1 MDQIHP
7 ILLNFQHNEQEAYPV
22 IRKAQSYGVAQRGIA
37 LLTILVMVALATI
50 LAATIA
56 KRQTNTSENT
66 GYLMRQDQSLL
77 YAKSAE
83 AFFSELLIQDSDNGS
98 SIDHLQE
105 NWAKPMPPFPVE
117 DGSVSGRLMDESGK
131 FNLNNLVKADGSQVD
146 DSARRWFE
154 KLLQRVGL
162 PAELSQA
169 VIDWQDVDDE
179 TTEAMGAE
187 SNYYQGL
194 DPAYLAPN
202 TKFHSVEELKLVR
215 GFEGK
220 NYDLIKPYVTALPEQ
235 TKVNMNTAPALLLA
249 SIDPKVDVKSV
260 EQELKTKQANLTYF
274 NNVDDLWKLNAFS
287 GIDEQNKTDAAA
299 LLDSKSNYFTAQIEV
314 VLSERKRQFTSALV
328 RKDKQVFVY
337 SRSLSPFY

>member
-1 MDQIHP
+1 MKI
-7 ILLNFQHNEQEAYPV
+7 Y
-22 IRKAQSYGVAQRGIA
+22 SSQRGIA

-56 KRQTNTSENT
+56 KRQTNTAENT

-105 NWAKPMPPFPVE
+105 NWAKPMPAFPVE
-117 DGSVSGRLMDESGK
+117 DGFISGRLLDESGK
-131 FNLNNLVKADGSQVD
+131 FNLNNLLKADGSVD

-169 VIDWQDVDDE
+169 VIDWQDADDE
-179 TTEAMGAE
+179 TTGAMGAE

-194 DPAYLAPN
+194 DPSYLASN
-202 TKFHSVEELKLVR
+202 TNFHQVEELKLVR

-220 NYDLIKPYVTALPEQ
+220 NYDLIAPYVTALPEA
-235 TKVNMNTAPALLLA
+235 TKINMNTAAPLLLA
-249 SIDPKVDVKSV
+249 SIDPKIDVKTV
-260 EQELKTKQANLTYF
+260 EQELKAKQAELTYF
-274 NNVDDLWKLNAFS
+274 NSVEDLWKLNAFS
-287 GIDEQNKTDAAA
+287 GIEPQNKTDAAA
-299 LLDSKSNYFTAQIEV
+299 WLDSKSNYFTAQIEV
-314 VLSERKRQFTSALV
+314 VLSERKRQFSSAMM
-328 RKDKQVFVY
+328 RKDKQVTIY
-337 SRSLSPFY
+337 SRSLAPFNTVVPAP

>member
-1 MDQIHP
+1 MIAMKDD
-7 ILLNFQHNEQEAYPV
+7 
-22 IRKAQSYGVAQRGIA
+22 SSQRGIA

-105 NWAKPMPPFPVE
+105 NWAKPMPAFPVE
-117 DGSVSGRLMDESGK
+117 DGFISGRLLDESGK
-131 FNLNNLVKADGSQVD
+131 FNLNNLLKADGSVD

-169 VIDWQDVDDE
+169 VIDWQDADDE
-179 TTEAMGAE
+179 TTGAMGAE

-194 DPAYLAPN
+194 DPSYLASN
-202 TKFHSVEELKLVR
+202 TNFHQVEELKLVR

-220 NYDLIKPYVTALPEQ
+220 NYDLIAPYVTALPEA
-235 TKVNMNTAPALLLA
+235 TKINMNTAAPLLLA
-249 SIDPKVDVKSV
+249 SIDPKLDVKTL
-260 EQELKTKQANLTYF
+260 EQELKAKQAELAYF
-274 NNVDDLWKLNAFS
+274 NSVEDLWKLNAFS
-287 GIDEQNKTDAAA
+287 GIEPQNKTDAAA
-299 LLDSKSNYFTAQIEV
+299 WLDSKSNYFTAQIEV
-314 VLSERKRQFTSALV
+314 VLSERKRQFTSAMM
-328 RKDKQVFVY
+328 RKDKQVTVY
-337 SRSLSPFY
+337 SRSLAPFNTVVPAP

>member
-1 MDQIHP
+1 MK
-7 ILLNFQHNEQEAYPV
+7 NY
-22 IRKAQSYGVAQRGIA
+22 SSQRGVA

-56 KRQTNTSENT
+56 KRQTNTAENT

-105 NWAKPMPPFPVE
+105 NWAKPMPSFPVE
-117 DGSVSGRLMDESGK
+117 DGSVSGKLLDESGK
-131 FNLNNLVKADGSQVD
+131 FNLNNLVKADGNQVD

-169 VIDWQDVDDE
+169 VIDWQDTNDE
-179 TTEAMGAE
+179 VTGAMGAE
-187 SNYYQGL
+187 SSYYQGL
-194 DPAYLAPN
+194 DPAYLTPN
-202 TKFHSVEELKLVR
+202 TKFHSIEELKLVR

-249 SIDPKVDVKSV
+249 SIDPKVDVKAI
-260 EQELKTKQANLTYF
+260 EQQLKVKETELAHF
-274 NNVDDLWKLNAFS
+274 NNVGDLWKLSAFS
-287 GIDEQNKTDAAA
+287 GIDEQSKTDAAS

-314 VLSERKRQFTSALV
+314 MLSERKRQFTSLMM
-328 RKDKQVFVY
+328 RKDKQVIVY
-337 SRSLSPFY
+337 SRSLAPF

>member
-1 MDQIHP
+1 MKI
-7 ILLNFQHNEQEAYPV
+7 Y
-22 IRKAQSYGVAQRGIA
+22 SSQRGIA

-56 KRQTNTSENT
+56 KRQTNTAENT

-105 NWAKPMPPFPVE
+105 NWAKPMPAFPVE
-117 DGSVSGRLMDESGK
+117 DGFISGRLLDESGK
-131 FNLNNLVKADGSQVD
+131 FNLNNLLKADGSVD

-169 VIDWQDVDDE
+169 VIDWQDADDE
-179 TTEAMGAE
+179 TTGAMGAE

-194 DPAYLAPN
+194 DPSYLASN
-202 TKFHSVEELKLVR
+202 TRFHQVEELKLVR

-220 NYDLIKPYVTALPEQ
+220 NYDLIAPYVTALPEA
-235 TKVNMNTAPALLLA
+235 TKININTAAPLLLA
-249 SIDPKVDVKSV
+249 SIDPKIDVKTV
-260 EQELKTKQANLTYF
+260 EQELKAKQAELTYF
-274 NNVDDLWKLNAFS
+274 NSVEDLWKLNAFS
-287 GIDEQNKTDAAA
+287 GIEPQNKTDAVAW
-299 LLDSKSNYFTAQIEV
+299 LDNKSNYFTAQIEV
-314 VLSERKRQFTSALV
+314 VLSERKRQFSSAMM
-328 RKDKQVFVY
+328 RKDKQVTVY
-337 SRSLSPFY
+337 SRSLAPFNADVPAL

>member
-1 MDQIHP
+1 MK
-7 ILLNFQHNEQEAYPV
+7 NY
-22 IRKAQSYGVAQRGIA
+22 SSQRGVA

-56 KRQTNTSENT
+56 KRQTNTAENT

-105 NWAKPMPPFPVE
+105 NWAKPMPSFPLE
-117 DGSVSGRLMDESGK
+117 DGSVSGKLLDESGK
-131 FNLNNLVKADGSQVD
+131 FNLNNLVKADGNQVD

-169 VIDWQDVDDE
+169 VIDWQDTNDE
-179 TTEAMGAE
+179 VTGAMGAE
-187 SNYYQGL
+187 SSYYQGL
-194 DPAYLAPN
+194 DPAYLTPN
-202 TKFHSVEELKLVR
+202 TKFHSIEELKLVR

-235 TKVNMNTAPALLLA
+235 TKLNMNTAPALLLA
-249 SIDPKVDVKSV
+249 SIDPKVDVKAI
-260 EQELKTKQANLTYF
+260 EQQLKIKETELTHF
-274 NNVDDLWKLNAFS
+274 NNVDDLWKLSAFS
-287 GIDEQNKTDAAA
+287 GIDEQSKTDAAS

-314 VLSERKRQFTSALV
+314 MLSERKRQFNSLMM
-328 RKDKQVFVY
+328 RKDKQVIVY
-337 SRSLSPFY
+337 SRSLAPF

>member
-1 MDQIHP
+1 MD
-7 ILLNFQHNEQEAYPV
+7 
-22 IRKAQSYGVAQRGIA
+22 KDSSQRGIA

-83 AFFSELLIQDSDNGS
+83 AFFSELLIQDSDNGGN
-98 SIDHLQE
+98 IDHLQE
-105 NWAKPMPPFPVE
+105 NWAKPMPAFPVE
-117 DGSVSGRLMDESGK
+117 DGFVSGRLLDESGK
-131 FNLNNLVKADGSQVD
+131 FNLNNLLKADGSVD

-169 VIDWQDVDDE
+169 VIDWQDADDE
-179 TTEAMGAE
+179 TTGAMGAE

-194 DPAYLAPN
+194 DPSYLASN
-202 TKFHSVEELKLVR
+202 TKFHQVEELKLVR

-220 NYDLIKPYVTALPEQ
+220 NYDLIAPYVTALPEA
-235 TKVNMNTAPALLLA
+235 TKININTAAPLLLA
-249 SIDPKVDVKSV
+249 SIDSRIDVTTV
-260 EQELKTKQANLTYF
+260 EQALKAKQAELTYF
-274 NNVDDLWKLNAFS
+274 NSVEDLWKLNAFS
-287 GIDEQNKTDAAA
+287 GIESQNKTDAAA
-299 LLDSKSNYFTAQIEV
+299 WLDNKSNYFTAQIEV
-314 VLSERKRQFTSALV
+314 VLSERKRQFTSAIM
-328 RKDKQVFVY
+328 RKDKQVTVY
-337 SRSLSPFY
+337 SRSLAPFK

>member
-1 MDQIHP
+1 MIAMKDDSS
-7 ILLNFQHNEQEAYPV
+7 QH
-22 IRKAQSYGVAQRGIA
+22 GIA

-56 KRQTNTSENT
+56 KRQTNTAENT

-105 NWAKPMPPFPVE
+105 NWAKPMPAFPVE
-117 DGSVSGRLMDESGK
+117 DGFISGRLLDESGK
-131 FNLNNLVKADGSQVD
+131 FNLNNLLKADGSVD

-169 VIDWQDVDDE
+169 VIDWQDADDE
-179 TTEAMGAE
+179 TTGAMGAE

-194 DPAYLAPN
+194 DPSYLASN
-202 TKFHSVEELKLVR
+202 TRFHQVEELKLVR

-220 NYDLIKPYVTALPEQ
+220 NYDLIAPYVTALPEA
-235 TKVNMNTAPALLLA
+235 TKINMNTAAPLLLA
-249 SIDPKVDVKSV
+249 SIDPKLDVKTL
-260 EQELKTKQANLTYF
+260 EQELKAKQAELAYF
-274 NNVDDLWKLNAFS
+274 NSVEDLWKLNAFS
-287 GIDEQNKTDAAA
+287 GIEPQNKTDAAA
-299 LLDSKSNYFTAQIEV
+299 WLDSKSNYFTAQIEV
-314 VLSERKRQFTSALV
+314 VLSERKRQFSSAMM
-328 RKDKQVFVY
+328 RKDKQVTVY
-337 SRSLSPFY
+337 SRSLAPFNTVVPAP

>member
-1 MDQIHP
+1 MIAMKND
-7 ILLNFQHNEQEAYPV
+7 
-22 IRKAQSYGVAQRGIA
+22 SSQRGIA

-83 AFFSELLIQDSDNGS
+83 AFFSELLIQDSDNGGN
-98 SIDHLQE
+98 IDHLQE
-105 NWAKPMPPFPVE
+105 NWAKPMPAFPVE
-117 DGSVSGRLMDESGK
+117 DGFVSGRLLDESGK
-131 FNLNNLVKADGSQVD
+131 FNLNNLLKADGSVD

-169 VIDWQDVDDE
+169 VIDWQDADDE
-179 TTEAMGAE
+179 TTGAMGAE

-194 DPAYLAPN
+194 DPSYLASN
-202 TKFHSVEELKLVR
+202 TRFHQVEELKLVR

-220 NYDLIKPYVTALPEQ
+220 NYDLIAPYVTALPEA
-235 TKVNMNTAPALLLA
+235 TKINMNTAAPLLLA
-249 SIDPKVDVKSV
+249 SIDPKLDVKTL
-260 EQELKTKQANLTYF
+260 EQELKAKQAELTYF
-274 NNVDDLWKLNAFS
+274 NSVEDLWKLNAFS
-287 GIDEQNKTDAAA
+287 GIEPQNKTDAAA
-299 LLDSKSNYFTAQIEV
+299 WLDSKSNYFTAQIEV
-314 VLSERKRQFTSALV
+314 VLSERKRQFTSAIM
-328 RKDKQVFVY
+328 RKDKQVTVY
-337 SRSLSPFY
+337 SRSLAPFNADVPAL

>member
-1 MDQIHP
+1 MK
-7 ILLNFQHNEQEAYPV
+7 NY
-22 IRKAQSYGVAQRGIA
+22 SSQRGVA

-56 KRQTNTSENT
+56 KRQTNTAENT
-66 GYLMRQDQSLL
+66 GYLMRQNQSLL

-83 AFFSELLIQDSDNGS
+83 AFFSELLIQDNDNSS

-117 DGSVSGRLMDESGK
+117 DGSVSGKLLDESGK
-131 FNLNNLVKADGSQVD
+131 FNLNNLVKADGKVD

-169 VIDWQDVDDE
+169 VIDWQDADDE
-179 TTEAMGAE
+179 TIGAMGAE

-194 DPAYLAPN
+194 DPAYLTPN

-220 NYDLIKPYVTALPEQ
+220 NYDLIKQYVTALPEQ

-249 SIDPKVDVKSV
+249 SIDPKVDIKAV
-260 EQELKTKQANLTYF
+260 EQQLKVKETELTHF
-274 NNVDDLWKLNAFS
+274 NNVDDLWKLSAFS
-287 GIDEQNKTDAAA
+287 GIDEQSKTDAAS

-314 VLSERKRQFTSALV
+314 VLSERKRQFTSLMM
-328 RKDKQVFVY
+328 RKDKQVIVY
-337 SRSLSPFY
+337 SRSLAPF

>member
-1 MDQIHP
+1 MIAMKND
-7 ILLNFQHNEQEAYPV
+7 
-22 IRKAQSYGVAQRGIA
+22 SSQRGIA

-105 NWAKPMPPFPVE
+105 NWAKPMPAFPVE
-117 DGSVSGRLMDESGK
+117 DGFISGRLLDESGK
-131 FNLNNLVKADGSQVD
+131 FNLNNLLKADGSVD

-169 VIDWQDVDDE
+169 VIDWQDADDE
-179 TTEAMGAE
+179 TTGAMGAE

-194 DPAYLAPN
+194 DPSYLASN
-202 TKFHSVEELKLVR
+202 TNFHQVEELKLVR

-220 NYDLIKPYVTALPEQ
+220 NYDLIAPYVTALPEA
-235 TKVNMNTAPALLLA
+235 TKINMNTAAPLLLA
-249 SIDPKVDVKSV
+249 SIDPKLDVKTL
-260 EQELKTKQANLTYF
+260 EQELKAKQAELAYF
-274 NNVDDLWKLNAFS
+274 NSVEDLWKLNAFS
-287 GIDEQNKTDAAA
+287 GIEPQNKTDAAA
-299 LLDSKSNYFTAQIEV
+299 WLDSKSNYFTAQIEV
-314 VLSERKRQFTSALV
+314 VLSERKRQFTSAMM
-328 RKDKQVFVY
+328 RKDKQVTVY
-337 SRSLSPFY
+337 SRSLAPFNTVVPAP

>member
-1 MDQIHP
+1 MIAMKDD
-7 ILLNFQHNEQEAYPV
+7 
-22 IRKAQSYGVAQRGIA
+22 SSQRGIA

-83 AFFSELLIQDSDNGS
+83 AFFSELLIQDSDNGGN
-98 SIDHLQE
+98 IDHLQE
-105 NWAKPMPPFPVE
+105 NWAKPMPAFPVE
-117 DGSVSGRLMDESGK
+117 NGFVSGRLLDESGK
-131 FNLNNLVKADGSQVD
+131 FNLNNLLKADGSVD

-169 VIDWQDVDDE
+169 VIDWQDADDE
-179 TTEAMGAE
+179 TTGAMGAE

-194 DPAYLAPN
+194 DPSYLASN
-202 TKFHSVEELKLVR
+202 TKFHQVEELKLVR

-220 NYDLIKPYVTALPEQ
+220 NYDLIAPYVTALPEA
-235 TKVNMNTAPALLLA
+235 TKININTAAPLLLA
-249 SIDPKVDVKSV
+249 SIDPKIDVKTV
-260 EQELKTKQANLTYF
+260 EQELKAKQAELTYF
-274 NNVDDLWKLNAFS
+274 NSVEDLWKLNAFS
-287 GIDEQNKTDAAA
+287 GIEPQNKTDAAA
-299 LLDSKSNYFTAQIEV
+299 WLDSKSNYFTAQIEV
-314 VLSERKRQFTSALV
+314 VLSERKRQFSSAMM
-328 RKDKQVFVY
+328 RKDKQVTVY
-337 SRSLSPFY
+337 SRSLAPFNTVVPAP

>member
-1 MDQIHP
+1 MKI
-7 ILLNFQHNEQEAYPV
+7 Y
-22 IRKAQSYGVAQRGIA
+22 SSQRGIA

-56 KRQTNTSENT
+56 KRQTNTAENT

-105 NWAKPMPPFPVE
+105 NWAKPMPAFPVE
-117 DGSVSGRLMDESGK
+117 DGFISGRLLDESGK
-131 FNLNNLVKADGSQVD
+131 FNLNNLLKADGSVD

-169 VIDWQDVDDE
+169 VIDWQDADDE
-179 TTEAMGAE
+179 TTGAMGAE

-194 DPAYLAPN
+194 DPSYLASN
-202 TKFHSVEELKLVR
+202 TRFHQVEELKLVR

-220 NYDLIKPYVTALPEQ
+220 NYDLIAPYVTALPEA
-235 TKVNMNTAPALLLA
+235 TKINMNTAAPLLLA
-249 SIDPKVDVKSV
+249 SIDPKLDVKTLG
-260 EQELKTKQANLTYF
+260 QELKAKQAELTYF
-274 NNVDDLWKLNAFS
+274 NSLEDLWKLNAFS
-287 GIDEQNKTDAAA
+287 GIEPQNKTDAAA
-299 LLDSKSNYFTAQIEV
+299 WLDSKSNYFTAQIEV
-314 VLSERKRQFTSALV
+314 VLSERKRQFSSAMM
-328 RKDKQVFVY
+328 RKDKQVTVY
-337 SRSLSPFY
+337 SRSLAPFNTVVPAP

>member
-1 MDQIHP
+1 MKI
-7 ILLNFQHNEQEAYPV
+7 Y
-22 IRKAQSYGVAQRGIA
+22 SSQRGIA

-105 NWAKPMPPFPVE
+105 NWAKPMPAFPVE
-117 DGSVSGRLMDESGK
+117 DGFVSGRLLDESGK
-131 FNLNNLVKADGSQVD
+131 FNLNNLLKADGSVD

-169 VIDWQDVDDE
+169 VIDWQDADDE
-179 TTEAMGAE
+179 TTGAMGAE

-194 DPAYLAPN
+194 DPSYLASN
-202 TKFHSVEELKLVR
+202 TRFHQVEELKLVR

-220 NYDLIKPYVTALPEQ
+220 NYDLIAPYVTALPEA
-235 TKVNMNTAPALLLA
+235 TKINMNTAAPLLLA
-249 SIDPKVDVKSV
+249 SIDPKLDVKTL
-260 EQELKTKQANLTYF
+260 EQELKAKQAELAYF
-274 NNVDDLWKLNAFS
+274 NSVEDLWKLNAFS
-287 GIDEQNKTDAAA
+287 GIEPQNKTDAAA
-299 LLDSKSNYFTAQIEV
+299 WLDSKSNYFTAQIEV
-314 VLSERKRQFTSALV
+314 VLSERKRQFSSAMM
-328 RKDKQVFVY
+328 RKDKQVTVY
-337 SRSLSPFY
+337 SRSLAPFNTVVPAP

>member
-1 MDQIHP
+1 MK
-7 ILLNFQHNEQEAYPV
+7 NY
-22 IRKAQSYGVAQRGIA
+22 SSQRGVA

-56 KRQTNTSENT
+56 KRQTNTAENT

-105 NWAKPMPPFPVE
+105 NWAKPMPPFSVE
-117 DGSVSGRLMDESGK
+117 DGSVSGKLLDESGK
-131 FNLNNLVKADGSQVD
+131 FNLNNLVKADGNQVD

-169 VIDWQDVDDE
+169 VIDWQDTNDE
-179 TTEAMGAE
+179 VTGAMGAE
-187 SNYYQGL
+187 SSYYQGL
-194 DPAYLAPN
+194 DPAYLTPN
-202 TKFHSVEELKLVR
+202 TKFHSIEELKLVR

-249 SIDPKVDVKSV
+249 SIDPKVDVKAI
-260 EQELKTKQANLTYF
+260 EQQLKVKETELTHF
-274 NNVDDLWKLNAFS
+274 NNVDDLWKLSAFS
-287 GIDEQNKTDAAA
+287 GIDEQSKTDAVS
-299 LLDSKSNYFTAQIEV
+299 LLDSKSSYFTAQIEV
-314 VLSERKRQFTSALV
+314 VLSERKRQFTSLMM
-328 RKDKQVFVY
+328 RKDKQVIVY
-337 SRSLSPFY
+337 SRSLAPF

>member
-1 MDQIHP
+1 MIAMKDD
-7 ILLNFQHNEQEAYPV
+7 
-22 IRKAQSYGVAQRGIA
+22 SSQRGIA

-105 NWAKPMPPFPVE
+105 NWAKPMPAFPVE
-117 DGSVSGRLMDESGK
+117 DGFVSGRLLDESGK
-131 FNLNNLVKADGSQVD
+131 FNLNNLLKADGSVD

-169 VIDWQDVDDE
+169 VIDWQDADDE
-179 TTEAMGAE
+179 TTGAMGAE

-194 DPAYLAPN
+194 DPSYLASN
-202 TKFHSVEELKLVR
+202 TKFHQVEELKLVR

-220 NYDLIKPYVTALPEQ
+220 NYDLIAPYVTALPEA
-235 TKVNMNTAPALLLA
+235 TKINMNTAAPLLLA
-249 SIDPKVDVKSV
+249 SIDPKLDVKTL
-260 EQELKTKQANLTYF
+260 EQELKAKQAELAYF
-274 NNVDDLWKLNAFS
+274 NSVEDLWKLNAFY
-287 GIDEQNKTDAAA
+287 GIEPQKKTDAAA
-299 LLDSKSNYFTAQIEV
+299 WLDSKSNYFTAQIEV
-314 VLSERKRQFTSALV
+314 VLSERKRQFSSAMM
-328 RKDKQVFVY
+328 RKDKQVTVY
-337 SRSLSPFY
+337 SRSLAPFNTVVPAP

>member
-1 MDQIHP
+1 MK
-7 ILLNFQHNEQEAYPV
+7 NY
-22 IRKAQSYGVAQRGIA
+22 SSQRGVA

-56 KRQTNTSENT
+56 KRQINTAENT

-117 DGSVSGRLMDESGK
+117 DGSVSGKLLDESGK
-131 FNLNNLVKADGSQVD
+131 FNLNNLVKADGNQVD

-169 VIDWQDVDDE
+169 VIDWQDTNDE
-179 TTEAMGAE
+179 VTGTMGAE
-187 SNYYQGL
+187 SSYYQGL
-194 DPAYLAPN
+194 DPAYLTPN
-202 TKFHSVEELKLVR
+202 TKFHSIEELKLVR

-249 SIDPKVDVKSV
+249 SIDPKVDVKAI
-260 EQELKTKQANLTYF
+260 EQQLKVKETELTHF
-274 NNVDDLWKLNAFS
+274 NNVDDLWKLSAFS
-287 GIDEQNKTDAAA
+287 GIDEQSKTDAAS

-314 VLSERKRQFTSALV
+314 MLSERKRQFTSLMM
-328 RKDKQVFVY
+328 RKDKQVIVY
-337 SRSLSPFY
+337 SRSLAPF

>member
-1 MDQIHP
+1 MKI
-7 ILLNFQHNEQEAYPV
+7 Y
-22 IRKAQSYGVAQRGIA
+22 SSQRGIA

-56 KRQTNTSENT
+56 KRQTNTAENT

-105 NWAKPMPPFPVE
+105 NWAKPMPAFPVE
-117 DGSVSGRLMDESGK
+117 DGFISGRLLDESGK
-131 FNLNNLVKADGSQVD
+131 FNLNNLLKADGSVD

-169 VIDWQDVDDE
+169 VIDWQDADDE
-179 TTEAMGAE
+179 TTGAMGAE

-194 DPAYLAPN
+194 DPSYLASN
-202 TKFHSVEELKLVR
+202 TRFHQVEELKLVR

-220 NYDLIKPYVTALPEQ
+220 NYDLIAPYVTALPEA
-235 TKVNMNTAPALLLA
+235 TRINMNTAAPLLLA
-249 SIDPKVDVKSV
+249 SIDPKLDVKTL
-260 EQELKTKQANLTYF
+260 EQELKAKQAELAYF
-274 NNVDDLWKLNAFS
+274 NSVEDLWKLNAFS
-287 GIDEQNKTDAAA
+287 GIEPQNKTDAAA
-299 LLDSKSNYFTAQIEV
+299 WLDSKSNYFTAQIEV
-314 VLSERKRQFTSALV
+314 VLSERKRQFSSAMM
-328 RKDKQVFVY
+328 RKDKQVTVY
-337 SRSLSPFY
+337 SRSLAPFNTVVPAP

>member
-1 MDQIHP
+1 MKND
-7 ILLNFQHNEQEAYPV
+7 
-22 IRKAQSYGVAQRGIA
+22 SSQRGIA

-83 AFFSELLIQDSDNGS
+83 AFFSELLIQDSDNGGN
-98 SIDHLQE
+98 IDHLQE
-105 NWAKPMPPFPVE
+105 NWAKPMPAFPVE
-117 DGSVSGRLMDESGK
+117 DGFVSGRLLDESGK
-131 FNLNNLVKADGSQVD
+131 FNLNNLLKADGSVD

-169 VIDWQDVDDE
+169 VIDWQDADDE
-179 TTEAMGAE
+179 TTGAMGAE

-194 DPAYLAPN
+194 DPSYLASN
-202 TKFHSVEELKLVR
+202 TRFHQVEELKLVR

-220 NYDLIKPYVTALPEQ
+220 NYDLIAPYVTALPEA
-235 TKVNMNTAPALLLA
+235 TKINMNTAAPLLLA
-249 SIDPKVDVKSV
+249 SIDPKLDLKTL
-260 EQELKTKQANLTYF
+260 EQELKAKQAELAYF
-274 NNVDDLWKLNAFS
+274 NSVEDLWKLNAFS
-287 GIDEQNKTDAAA
+287 GIEPQNKTDAAA
-299 LLDSKSNYFTAQIEV
+299 WLDSKSNYFTAQIEV
-314 VLSERKRQFTSALV
+314 VLSERKRQFSSAMM
-328 RKDKQVFVY
+328 RKDKQVTVY
-337 SRSLSPFY
+337 SRSLAPFNTVVPAP

>member
-1 MDQIHP
+1 MK
-7 ILLNFQHNEQEAYPV
+7 NY
-22 IRKAQSYGVAQRGIA
+22 SSQRGVA

-56 KRQTNTSENT
+56 KRQTNTAENT

-83 AFFSELLIQDSDNGS
+83 AFFSELLIQDSDNSS

-105 NWAKPMPPFPVE
+105 NWAKPMPSFSVE
-117 DGSVSGRLMDESGK
+117 DGSVSGKLLDESGK
-131 FNLNNLVKADGSQVD
+131 FNLNNLVKADGNQVD

-169 VIDWQDVDDE
+169 VIDWQDTNDE
-179 TTEAMGAE
+179 VTGAMGAE
-187 SNYYQGL
+187 SSYYQGL
-194 DPAYLAPN
+194 DPAYLTPN
-202 TKFHSVEELKLVR
+202 TKFHSIEELKLVR

-235 TKVNMNTAPALLLA
+235 TKLNMNTAPALLLA
-249 SIDPKVDVKSV
+249 SIDPKVDVKAI
-260 EQELKTKQANLTYF
+260 EQQLKIKETELTHF
-274 NNVDDLWKLNAFS
+274 NNVDDLWKLSAFS
-287 GIDEQNKTDAAA
+287 GIDDQSKTDAAS

-314 VLSERKRQFTSALV
+314 MLSERKRQFNSLMM
-328 RKDKQVFVY
+328 RKDKQVIVY
-337 SRSLSPFY
+337 SRSLAPF

>member
-1 MDQIHP
+1 MK
-7 ILLNFQHNEQEAYPV
+7 NY
-22 IRKAQSYGVAQRGIA
+22 SSQRGVA

-56 KRQTNTSENT
+56 KRQTNTAENT

-105 NWAKPMPPFPVE
+105 NWAKPMPSFPVE
-117 DGSVSGRLMDESGK
+117 DGSVSGKLLDESGK
-131 FNLNNLVKADGSQVD
+131 FNLNNLVKADGNQVD

-169 VIDWQDVDDE
+169 VIDWQDTNDE
-179 TTEAMGAE
+179 VTGAMGAE
-187 SNYYQGL
+187 SSYYQGL
-194 DPAYLAPN
+194 DPAYLTPN
-202 TKFHSVEELKLVR
+202 TKFHSIEELKLVR

-249 SIDPKVDVKSV
+249 SIDPKVDVKAI
-260 EQELKTKQANLTYF
+260 EQQLKIKETELTHF
-274 NNVDDLWKLNAFS
+274 NNVDDLWKLSAFS
-287 GIDEQNKTDAAA
+287 GIDEQSKTDTAS

-314 VLSERKRQFTSALV
+314 ILSERKRQFNSLMM
-328 RKDKQVFVY
+328 RKDKQVIVY
-337 SRSLSPFY
+337 SRSLAPF

>member
-1 MDQIHP
+1 MKI
-7 ILLNFQHNEQEAYPV
+7 
-22 IRKAQSYGVAQRGIA
+22 SSSQRGIA

-66 GYLMRQDQSLL
+66 GYLMRQNQSLL

-83 AFFSELLIQDSDNGS
+83 AFFSELLIQDSDNGGT
-98 SIDHLQE
+98 IDHLQE

-117 DGSVSGRLMDESGK
+117 DGLVSGRLIDESGK
-131 FNLNNLVKADGSQVD
+131 FNLNNLVKADGNQVD

-169 VIDWQDVDDE
+169 VIDWQDSNEEV
-179 TTEAMGAE
+179 TGAMGAE
-187 SNYYQGL
+187 SSYYQGL
-194 DPAYLAPN
+194 DPAYLVPN
-202 TKFHSVEELKLVR
+202 TKFHSVGELKLVR

-235 TKVNMNTAPALLLA
+235 TKVNINTAPALLLA
-249 SIDPKVDVKSV
+249 SIDPTVDVKTV
-260 EQELKTKQANLTYF
+260 EQELKRKQAELTYF
-274 NNVDDLWKLNAFS
+274 NNVEGLWKLSVFS
-287 GIDEQNKTDAAA
+287 GIEQQNKTDAAA

-314 VLSERKRQFTSALV
+314 VLSERKRQFSSALV
-328 RKDKQVFVY
+328 RKDKQVSVY
-337 SRSLSPFY
+337 SRSLAPFE